1 MKLNMIRRIWER
13 FFPPVQPLPAGV
25 YHYQAPADAPFPYR
39 LHLRVEEDG
48 QGVLIVNASTVV
60 HLNNTATEYAYHLVR
75 NTPEEQAVNEIAGR
89 YNVRKE
95 IVRRDYHSLMERLDT
110 LISTPDLDPVAFL
123 DFNRDEPY
131 SGAQSAPYRVD
142 CALTYRL
149 PDESIRHHAPVDRVA
164 RELTSEEWKSILEK
178 VWNAGVPHAVFTG
191 GEPTLRTDLCELI
204 AHAEGLGMVTG
215 LITDGQRLAEEKY
228 LHDLLQSGLDHVMIL
243 LDPDEDASW
252 EAVRDTLSEDIALI
266 VHITLTRSLSARLE
280 TILDRLADMGVQT
293 LSLSA
298 SSVDL
303 KEELQA
309 ARELAADRAGRSENP
324 LRLVWDLPVPYS
336 HFHPVAL
343 ELAEA
348 TPEREVIVETGP
360 GRAWL
365 YVEPDGDV
373 LPTQGRY
380 QQVLGNLLTDSWE
393 TVWGKAKESA
403 Q

>member
-13 FFPPVQPLPAGV
+13 FFPPVQPLPVGV

-39 LHLRVEEDG
+39 LHLRVEEG
-48 QGVLIVNASTVV
+48 GLGVLIVNASTVV
-60 HLNNTATEYAYHLVR
+60 HLNATATEYAYHLVQ
-75 NTPEEQAVNEIAGR
+75 NTSEEEAVSAIAAR

-95 IVRRDYHSLMERLDT
+95 IVRRDYHSLMERLNT

-123 DFNRDEPY
+123 DFTRDEPY
-131 SGAQSAPYRVD
+131 SGAYSAPYRID

-149 PDESIRHHAPVDRVA
+149 PDESIRHHAPVDRAA
-164 RELTSEEWKSILEK
+164 RELTREEWQTVLEK
-178 VWNAGVPHAVFTG
+178 AWNAGVPHAVFTG
-191 GEPTLRTDLCELI
+191 GEPTLRTDLCDLI

-215 LITDGQRLAEEKY
+215 LITDGLRLAEGKY
-228 LHDLLQSGLDHVMIL
+228 LHELLQSGLDHVMIL

-252 EAVRDTLSEDIALI
+252 EAVRDTLAEDIALI
-266 VHITLTRSLSARLE
+266 VHVTVTRGLLARLE
-280 TILDRLADMGVQT
+280 SILDRLAEMGVQN

-298 SSVDL
+298 NAIDL

-309 ARELAADRAGRSENP
+309 ARDLAADRAGRSENP
-324 LRLVWDLPVPYS
+324 MRLVWDLPVPYS

-348 TPEREVIVETGP
+348 TPEKEVVVETGP

-380 QQVLGNLLTDSWE
+380 QQVLGNLLNDAWE
-393 TVWGKAKESA
+393 AVWDRAREAVS
-403 Q
+403 